1 MSKSKKNVIDP
12 EDIIKTY
19 GADTARWFMLSDSP
33 PDRDLDWTEAGIT
46 GAWRFANRLWRLV
59 ANSADSLPT
68 EPTISENAEIRS
80 AIHAAIAGVTE
91 DWRLSTSTVPS
102 PVYTNW

>member
-33 PDRDLDWTEAGIT
+33 PDRDLDWTKPASQ
-46 GAWRFANRLWRLV
+46 AWRFANRLWRLV
-59 ANSADSLPT
+59 ANSADLSDRADNR
-68 EPTISENAEIRS
+68 ENAEIR

-91 DWRLSTSTVPS
+91 IWRLSTSTVPS
-102 PVYTNW
+102 PVYTSW

>member
-12 EDIIKTY
+12 EDIIKSY

-46 GAWRFANRLWRLV
+46 GAWRFANRLWRI
-59 ANSADSLPT
+59 AADAAKSLPEPGTTSQNT
-68 EPTISENAEIRS
+68 EVRRE
-80 AIHAAIAGVTE
+80 
-91 DWRLSTSTVPS
+91 LSTEQS
-102 PVYTNW
+102 PASRKI